1 MLRWQR
7 KLLIRIPLHL
17 LPLLYS
23 TISTISLQLSSSLMC
38 RLCLYDLKEISSLIE
53 TGAYAHKVRRISRAV
68 RLTMVLRKKLQASL
82 LFAFLYFVLLPI
94 SKLHSRLS
102 SFLPKLIGNTL
113 MVYLNSIVKGCV
125 ENIAAKLEI
134 MEPCFSCKD
143 RIGFSM
149 RSDAEEKGLISPGK
163 VVLLELGGMVSWLTS
178 IWVLIMILVY
188 LLDIFL
194 VIWLT

>member
-23 TISTISLQLSSSLMC
+23 TIN
-38 RLCLYDLKEISSLIE
+38 LKEISSLIE

-149 RSDAEEKGLISPGK
+149 ISDAEEKGLISPGK
-163 VVLLELGGMVSWLTS
+163 LTQDLTKNNLS
-178 IWVLIMILVY
+178 F
-188 LLDIFL
+188 IF
-194 VIWLT
+194 